1 MKTLLAPVLVAALAL
16 AAPAAADHH
25 LADAKEHAAC
35 KYCGMDR
42 AKFASSRMLV
52 EYDDGSK
59 VAACSLHC
67 VAVDLAVE
75 IDRTPVAI
83 RVADMGTQQLVDAET
98 AAWVVGGTRPG
109 VMTRRGKWAFAG
121 RAAAEAFA
129 KENGGAVVSF
139 EEAMKAAYED
149 MYQDTKAIREKR
161 RAMRSKQPAAAERPA
176 GHAH

>member
-1 MKTLLAPVLVAALAL
+1 M
-16 AAPAAADHH
+16 
-25 LADAKEHAAC
+25 
-35 KYCGMDR
+35 
-42 AKFASSRMLV
+42 
-52 EYDDGSK
+52 
-59 VAACSLHC
+59 AACSLHC